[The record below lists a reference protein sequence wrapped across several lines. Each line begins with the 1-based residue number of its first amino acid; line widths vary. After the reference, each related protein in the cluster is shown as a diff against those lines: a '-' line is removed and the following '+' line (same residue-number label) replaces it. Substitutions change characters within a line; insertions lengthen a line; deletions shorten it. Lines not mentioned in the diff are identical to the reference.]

1 MNSEKEYIFYQF
13 ENSYE
18 ILKLSLLGDFLTDN
32 KKELNKHCEV
42 MLHRIFPEK
51 SREQISSFIKTSK
64 FDCFMFLK
72 VLLTLFKICINHF

>member
-18 ILKLSLLGDFLTDN
+18 ILKLSILGDFLTDN
-32 KKELNKHCEV
+32 KKELNKRCEV

-51 SREQISSFIKTSK
+51 SREQIKEI
-64 FDCFMFLK
+64 
-72 VLLTLFKICINHF
+72 II

>member
-32 KKELNKHCEV
+32 KKELNKRCEV

-51 SREQISSFIKTSK
+51 SREQIKEIIIYGMLLMKVFL
-64 FDCFMFLK
+64 FMEL
-72 VLLTLFKICINHF
+72 

>member
-32 KKELNKHCEV
+32 KKELNKRCEV

-51 SREQISSFIKTSK
+51 SSEKIKEIIIYNEEELLSKISE
-64 FDCFMFLK
+64 
-72 VLLTLFKICINHF
+72 INFTK

>member
-32 KKELNKHCEV
+32 KKGLNHEFC
-42 MLHRIFPEK
+42 
-51 SREQISSFIKTSK
+51 
-64 FDCFMFLK
+64 
-72 VLLTLFKICINHF
+72 

>member
-32 KKELNKHCEV
+32 KKELNKRCEV

-51 SREQISSFIKTSK
+51 SIEQIKEIIIYNEEELLSKISELKTK
-64 FDCFMFLK
+64 
-72 VLLTLFKICINHF
+72 